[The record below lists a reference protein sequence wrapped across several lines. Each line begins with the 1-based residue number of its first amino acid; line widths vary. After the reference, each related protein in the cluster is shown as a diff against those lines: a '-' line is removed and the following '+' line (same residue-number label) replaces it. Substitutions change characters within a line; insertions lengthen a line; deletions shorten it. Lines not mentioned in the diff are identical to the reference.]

1 MRILGSLDQSGLK
14 ITVFQ
19 TDNRL
24 SLKIEN
30 ELYEQG
36 FKFRTGGPIDNLEDI
51 KRLLDQ
57 PFLEKIQA
65 NFQAMHQA
73 RLAAVERAFPPNDV
87 DVFDEI
93 I

>member
-1 MRILGSLDQSGLK
+1 MRILGSLDQPGLK

-19 TDNRL
+19 MDNRI

-36 FKFRTGGPIDNLEDI
+36 FKFQTGGNIDGLESI
-51 KRLLDQ
+51 KKLLDA
-57 PFLEKIQA
+57 PFLEKVRA

-73 RLAAVERAFPPNDV
+73 RLAAAERAFPPVAD
-87 DVFDEI
+87 DFFDEI